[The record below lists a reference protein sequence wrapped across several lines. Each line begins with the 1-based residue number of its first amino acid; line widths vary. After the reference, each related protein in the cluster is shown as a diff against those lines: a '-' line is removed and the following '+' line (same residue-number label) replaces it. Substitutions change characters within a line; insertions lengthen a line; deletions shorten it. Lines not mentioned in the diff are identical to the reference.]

1 MADYFMIS
9 GDQIRM
15 GRAALDISLRD
26 LAKMAKVSALTIS
39 RIETGQSGGYAETV
53 RKIQRALE
61 TAGVEFIDGDAPG
74 VRLRKKR

>member
-1 MADYFMIS
+1 MIS

-15 GRAALDISLRD
+15 GRAALDISLRE
-26 LAKMAKVSALTIS
+26 LAKMAKVSLLTIS
-39 RIETGQSGGYAETV
+39 RIETGQSGGLADTL